1 MQDIEP
7 TFLVFPRI
15 KNHIKK
21 SYFYASPYTPE
32 KSMIAYVV
40 SLILQSH
47 LRVYSAATPINS
59 RIRLRHGG
67 ICTLQ
72 DARYV
77 FISYLRCSLHTIV
90 SVYTQLAYTISPP
103 NEVVV
108 RTATRNLSL
117 DSSYL
122 PLRSILLILISAH
135 LDDRFI

>member
-1 MQDIEP
+1 VQDIEP
-7 TFLVFPRI
+7 TFLVFPHV
-15 KNHIKK
+15 KNLIKK
-21 SYFYASPYTPE
+21 IYFYASPYTPE

-47 LRVYSAATPINS
+47 LRVYSAATPIRF
-59 RIRLRHGG
+59 RIRVRHGG
-67 ICTLQ
+67 ICILPV
-72 DARYV
+72 ARYV

-90 SVYTQLAYTISPP
+90 SIYTQLAYTISPP

-122 PLRSILLILISAH
+122 PLRFILLILILRTS
-135 LDDRFI
+135 